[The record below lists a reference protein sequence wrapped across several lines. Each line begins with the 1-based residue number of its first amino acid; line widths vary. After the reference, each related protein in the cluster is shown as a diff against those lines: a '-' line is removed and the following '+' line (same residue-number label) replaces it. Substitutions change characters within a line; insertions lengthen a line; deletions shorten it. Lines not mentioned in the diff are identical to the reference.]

1 MIERLYSIIFHLGS
15 SQTPSNLEVAVS
27 TIALNYTIV
36 FRKQGKEEIEEASF
50 QLISALCTTYIERFH
65 GLEALYRAL
74 VAIGNILYLDAEQN
88 GSVKDLAEAIDIKSA
103 LSKCRTS
110 KSGFEKLKE
119 ATCECDKFFS

>member
-1 MIERLYSIIFHLGS
+1 M
-15 SQTPSNLEVAVS
+15 
-27 TIALNYTIV
+27 
-36 FRKQGKEEIEEASF
+36 
-50 QLISALCTTYIERFH
+50 
-65 GLEALYRAL
+65 EALYRAL